1 MASTWS
7 PRRLYKYDVF
17 LSFRGED
24 TRETFTCHLYRALTA
39 KGIITFIDDESLE
52 RGSTIGP
59 SLFTAIQDSRFALVV
74 LSQNFA
80 SSSWCLDE
88 LSKIFQCLVRRG
100 RFVFPIFYRVAP
112 SDVRKQTGSFQL
124 RTVAVR
130 EHEEVY
136 GNKDKLEEWRHA
148 LTTVGGIGGWVSEDY
163 K

>member
-7 PRRLYKYDVF
+7 PRRRWKYDVF

-24 TRETFTCHLYRALTA
+24 TRETFICHLYHALTA

-59 SLFTAIQDSRFALVV
+59 SLFTAIQDSSIALVV
-74 LSQNFA
+74 LSKNFA

-88 LSKIFQCLVRRG
+88 LSKIIQCKVERRQI
-100 RFVFPIFYRVAP
+100 VIPIFYKVSP
-112 SDVRKQTGSFQL
+112 SDVRYQNGSFQL
-124 RTVAVR
+124 RTVEVR

-136 GNKDKLEEWRHA
+136 GDKDQLKVWSDA
-148 LTTVGGIGGWVSEDY
+148 LRRVSHLSGYDSRKY
-163 K
+163 G